1 MSKVCLFCIHLM
13 IYDFLLFFFIDR
25 PTPPRN
31 IAVSN
36 IKASSCNL
44 TWDAPLD
51 IGGSELTNYIV
62 EMKDLNVE
70 DPEKAEWVQVT
81 NSIIEKRYGVSK
93 TIIS

>member
-1 MSKVCLFCIHLM
+1 M
-13 IYDFLLFFFIDR
+13 IISFFVDR

-36 IKASSCNL
+36 IQAVSCKL

-51 IGGSELTNYIV
+51 LGGSELTNYIV
-62 EMKDLNVE
+62 EMKDLNGE

-81 NSIIEKRYGVSK
+81 NSIIEKHYGVSK
-93 TIIS
+93 TINLKQLYK

>member
-1 MSKVCLFCIHLM
+1 
-13 IYDFLLFFFIDR
+13 
-25 PTPPRN
+25 
-31 IAVSN
+31 
-36 IKASSCNL
+36 
-44 TWDAPLD
+44 LD

-81 NSIIEKRYGVSK
+81 KSIIEKRYGVSK

>member
-1 MSKVCLFCIHLM
+1 MFNVLS
-13 IYDFLLFFFIDR
+13 DR

-31 IAVSN
+31 AAVSN
-36 IKASSCNL
+36 IRSESCQL

-51 IGGSELTNYIV
+51 TAGSEITNYIV

-81 NSIIEKRYGVSK
+81 NNIIEKKFWVSK
-93 TIIS
+93 LRIYKLLLILTEIL